1 MKRILIISDNFS
13 RGGLETQ
20 IYTFYKELKDKASF
34 TFAFGNYNNEWDF
47 GKSKIYTNL
56 KFNETASI
64 NQFIEVVEELVKIIK
79 KNKID
84 VIHVHPFYLT
94 IPAIFASEITR
105 VPICYTFHGYTSFSF
120 ANTINFQTLFTMSI
134 NELFSKIFFVRKSVI
149 DKYEKNLKYT
159 KTVFLPNPIDLS
171 LFKKTEVSKESKWV
185 MSCRLSSDKNDAMI
199 DIIDSIDSLG
209 IKELH
214 LYGSGDAVPFIN
226 DYITKK
232 KLQKRVYIHGYR
244 NDINKVLTEGYTG
257 VIGMGR
263 SAAEAIA
270 MQMPVLLIGYGKN
283 CGLINKNNFK
293 EAFDNNYVPLL
304 LNVEKNEV
312 IKKQIEEISKNGY
325 KSDIYDEFSKRSS
338 SKVLAK
344 QYLKELSESEP
355 NVRSNVVYLY
365 RDIKKLNSNE
375 CFGTSQTIFDLICF
389 YLKDQYQD
397 ITLNTIVTYYND
409 NKRKINEIYSRLNEL
424 DNKIKQIPRTIHA
437 KYIVDNTFNKIKDKF
452 KKK

>member
-56 KFNETASI
+56 KFNELSTI
-64 NQFIEVVEELVKIIK
+64 NKFIEIVDEIVKIIK
-79 KNKID
+79 TNKID

-105 VPICYTFHGYTSFSF
+105 TPICYTFHGYTSFSF
-120 ANTINFQTLFTMSI
+120 ANTINFQILFNMFV
-134 NELFSKIFFVRKSVI
+134 NELFSKIFFVRKSI
-149 DKYEKNLKYT
+149 ADKYEKELKYT
-159 KTVFLPNPIDLS
+159 KTVFLPNPIDLD
-171 LFKKTEVSKESKWV
+171 LFKKTNVSKDSKWV

-199 DIIDSIDSLG
+199 DIIDSIDALG

-214 LYGSGDAVPFIN
+214 LYGSGDSVPFIN
-226 DYITKK
+226 DYITKN
-232 KLQKRVYIHGYR
+232 KLQKRVFLHGYR
-244 NDINKVLTEGYTG
+244 SDIDKVLTEGYTG

-293 EAFDNNYVPLL
+293 EAFNNNYVPLL
-304 LNVEKNEV
+304 LNVEKNEI
-312 IKKQIEEISKNGY
+312 IKKQIDEISKNGY
-325 KSDIYDEFSKRSS
+325 KSDIYDEFVKRSS

-344 QYLKELSESEP
+344 QYLKELSEAEP
-355 NVRSNVVYLY
+355 NIRSNIVYLY
-365 RDIKKLNSNE
+365 RDIKKLDSNE

-389 YLKDQYQD
+389 YLKNQYQD
-397 ITLNTIVTYYND
+397 LTIDTIVSFYND
-409 NKRKINEIYSRLNEL
+409 NKRKINEIYSKLNEL
-424 DNKIKQIPRTIHA
+424 DNKIEGLSKNKETR
-437 KYIVDNTFNKIKDKF
+437 YIVGNTINKIKESL
-452 KKK
+452 KK